1 MTSQEIDRFL
11 SADRDV
17 LVELWEQMAGQ
28 APPSRLSR
36 AMMAKILVTDFQW
49 KASGFSR
56 PAMMRKLEKAV
67 AVAESAKPNASAGK
81 RLIREWNGRQHI
93 VDITP
98 DGYVWNDRSW
108 RSLSAIAKEITG
120 TRWSGPRFF
129 GVAG

>member
-1 MTSQEIDRFL
+1 MTSQEIGSVL

-17 LVELWEQMAGQ
+17 LVEHWEQMAGQ

-49 KASGFSR
+49 KASGLSR

-67 AVAESAKPNASAGK
+67 KVAESAKPNASAGK
-81 RLIREWNGRQHI
+81 RLFREWNGRQHI